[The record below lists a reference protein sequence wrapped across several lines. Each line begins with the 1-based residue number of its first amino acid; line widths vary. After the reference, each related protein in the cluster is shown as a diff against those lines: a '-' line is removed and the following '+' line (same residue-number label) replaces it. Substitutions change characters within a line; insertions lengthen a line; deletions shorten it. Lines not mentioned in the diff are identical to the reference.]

1 MWLQWHDPIQTSVW
15 IPPLLCPL
23 ETVILRPCNAFL
35 KRENKLKVPL
45 TVSWLFQRHG
55 SIIICFN
62 WFSRNL
68 KVWEWNQSCCRDK
81 CGVRAHTHTHKW
93 ECSYKCSV
101 ILLLSYKKK
110 KLYYHSA
117 YFFLPLYPPPFF
129 FFLFCIYFVF
139 HTEYIH
145 GCFQYGLWSGYT
157 TTNWEA
163 SIILILSGIVNVTI
177 KILQ

>member
-81 CGVRAHTHTHKW
+81 CGVRTHTHTHTN
-93 ECSYKCSV
+93 ESV
-101 ILLLSYKKK
+101 HTSAQSFCFSVTRRKNFTITVLISSSPFTPLL
-110 KLYYHSA
+110 
-117 YFFLPLYPPPFF
+117 FF
-129 FFLFCIYFVF
+129 FFCFVF
-139 HTEYIH
+139 
-145 GCFQYGLWSGYT
+145 
-157 TTNWEA
+157 
-163 SIILILSGIVNVTI
+163 ILYFIQSTYMGAFSMDCDLVIQ
-177 KILQ
+177 LQIGKLALY